1 MNNENIEK
9 YISKAEAARVIGT
22 TRQTMFN
29 LVRRGHFTTKV
40 VTGRV
45 LLLRSEVEK
54 YVARPMGRPPKR
66 EVAQK
71 LPSKTNHKEDSKT
84 EYFSQAEA
92 ARHRGV
98 SDQAIAALIRRGRL
112 TPVEVAGRIVVLR
125 SEIEGFVARPKF
137 GNPPPKKATSK
148 KVSKKVKPKK

>member
-1 MNNENIEK
+1 MNNESLEK

-66 EVAQK
+66 EVAHK
-71 LPSKTNHKEDSKT
+71 KPSKTIQKEDSKT

-98 SDQAIAALIRRGRL
+98 SKQAIAELIRRGRL
-112 TPVEVAGRIVVLR
+112 TPVEVAGRTVVLR

-137 GNPPPKKATSK
+137 GNPPKKATSK
-148 KVSKKVKPKK
+148 KTAQKAKPKK